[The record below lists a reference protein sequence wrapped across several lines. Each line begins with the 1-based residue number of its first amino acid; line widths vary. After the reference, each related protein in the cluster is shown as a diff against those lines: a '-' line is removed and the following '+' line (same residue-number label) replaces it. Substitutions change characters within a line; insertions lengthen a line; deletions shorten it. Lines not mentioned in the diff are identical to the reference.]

1 MKLYRI
7 VRKSGEALSKT
18 VFFSTYQRAEQG
30 LLTEGLGEDDGYF
43 IRELEV
49 SDQEY
54 FKVLS
59 AEAEEDRE
67 DDDLI
72 LGNE

>member
-1 MKLYRI
+1 ML
-7 VRKSGEALSKT
+7 A
-18 VFFSTYQRAEQG
+18 
-30 LLTEGLGEDDGYF
+30 EGLGEDDGYF